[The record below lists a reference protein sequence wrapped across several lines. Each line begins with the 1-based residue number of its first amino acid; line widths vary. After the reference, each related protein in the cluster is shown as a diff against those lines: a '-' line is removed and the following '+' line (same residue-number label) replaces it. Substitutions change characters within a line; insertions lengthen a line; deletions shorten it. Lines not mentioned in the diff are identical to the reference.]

1 MHNITNSAASNS
13 PTNSQSEANLGL
25 FQNVTGELTFED
37 GMPSSSKDDNS
48 KWLREMRIKRKDT
61 SDQWLA
67 EFDESNVSQPT
78 TDKSKEGT
86 TTEAPKESHEAPIA
100 RDYLRAAA
108 AVNCVPTSWSKWK
121 PSINAARSRHDA
133 EQVTRG
139 TPTENTKKGA
149 GLLAEDVSAGLPHP
163 HPRIAEGK
171 GKDNGSF
178 HVYQEEEDELATYA
192 AFARECKDANETKIG
207 TGGTSKACDKPKCH

>member
-1 MHNITNSAASNS
+1 M
-13 PTNSQSEANLGL
+13 
-25 FQNVTGELTFED
+25 FED
-37 GMPSSSKDDNS
+37 CIGPQVVFKSEITSDQQGPNMLSSSKDDNN
-48 KWLREMRIKRKDT
+48 KWLLEAKSQLRNA
-61 SDQWLA
+61 SDKWLA

-78 TDKSKEGT
+78 TDKSKEAT

-133 EQVTRG
+133 EQVTRK
-139 TPTENTKKGA
+139 TLTEKTKEDI
-149 GLLAEDVSAGLPHP
+149 GLLGAQVSTDLP

-171 GKDNGSF
+171 GKDNDSV

-192 AFARECKDANETKIG
+192 AFARECKEANETKIG